1 MDEYLTQFK
10 NKKKSF
16 KDNKIKLRN
25 NKKLSKYLTKFLLAI
40 IFFLISVI
48 FTNISDKNLLF
59 YKEHVF
65 TESLPFTKI
74 KGWYED
80 LFGEVL
86 PKEDNTATVFN
97 GKLVYKSIENYE
109 SGEKLVVNANSL
121 VNNLTSG
128 IVVYSGDKDNYGNTV
143 IIQGIDGVDIWYGNL
158 ENVSVNLYDYIEA
171 GTVIGQTKDENLYL
185 VIKKDNEYIKYENYK
200 N

>member
-48 FTNISDKNLLF
+48 FTNISDKNLLI

-121 VNNLTSG
+121 VNNITSG
-128 IVVYSGDKDNYGNTV
+128 IVVFSGDKDNYGNTV

>member
-1 MDEYLTQFK
+1 M
-10 NKKKSF
+10 
-16 KDNKIKLRN
+16 
-25 NKKLSKYLTKFLLAI
+25 
-40 IFFLISVI
+40 
-48 FTNISDKNLLF
+48 F

-158 ENVSVNLYDYIEA
+158 KNVSVNLYDYIEA

-185 VIKKDNEYIKYENYK
+185 VIKKDNEFIKYENYK